1 MAIEENRAIEK
12 SRAIEDGVRTV
23 EEGVRTDFRAEM
35 DYGGYLALDTLL
47 SAQRPISDH
56 HDEPLFI
63 IQHQTTELWLKLS
76 LHELRAVRAHLD
88 ADDVPRARKGLA
100 RVKHVFRTLTEQWSV
115 LATLTPS
122 EYAEFRGV
130 LGHSSGFQSFQYR
143 AVEFIL
149 GNKDERLLQVF
160 RGRPVAQELLAELLD
175 SPTVYDAFLRHL
187 ARAGHAVPQHVL
199 DRDVRRAWVEDPALV
214 PVHRAIYE
222 DTAAHWP
229 QYATCE
235 DLVDLEDAVQLW
247 RFRHLRTVQRTIGFA
262 TGTGGSS
269 GVDFLKR
276 ALDLT
281 FFPEL
286 YTVRSGIGA

>member
-1 MAIEENRAIEK
+1 MGIDDGVRT
-12 SRAIEDGVRTV
+12 IEDGVQ
-23 EEGVRTDFRAEM
+23 TDFSARM
-35 DYGGYLALDTLL
+35 DYGSYLALDTLL

-63 IQHQTTELWLKLS
+63 IQHQTTELWLKLA
-76 LHELRAVRAHLD
+76 LHELRAVRSCLD
-88 ADDVPRARKGLA
+88 ADDVRRARKALA
-100 RVKHVFRTLTEQWSV
+100 RVKHVFRTITDQWSV

-122 EYAEFRGV
+122 EYTEFRGV
-130 LGHSSGFQSFQYR
+130 LGNASGFQSYQYR

-149 GNKDERLLQVF
+149 GNKNERMLKVF
-160 RGRPVAQELLAELLD
+160 ESRPDAQAMLADLLD
-175 SPTVYDAFLRHL
+175 SPTVYDSFLAFL
-187 ARAGHAVPQHVL
+187 ARMGNQIPHHVL
-199 DRDVRRAWVEDPALV
+199 DRDVRKAWVEDASLL
-214 PVHRAIYE
+214 PVYKAIYE
-222 DTAAHWP
+222 DTTAHWAE
-229 QYATCE
+229 YATCE

-247 RFRHLRTVQRTIGFA
+247 RFRHLRTVQRTIGFK

-286 YTVRSGIGA
+286 YTVRTWIGA